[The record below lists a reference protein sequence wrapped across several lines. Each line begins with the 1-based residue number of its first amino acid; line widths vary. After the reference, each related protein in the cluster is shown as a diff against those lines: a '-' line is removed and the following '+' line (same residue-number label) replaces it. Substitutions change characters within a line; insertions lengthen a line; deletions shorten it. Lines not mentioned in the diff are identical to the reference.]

1 MCMNKEAVMSGTTS
15 LAHRQN
21 RSDNLGI
28 TTVFSIQNKAK
39 QTHTNNQTEEK
50 QHVVSFPENV
60 SFSNTVG
67 VYWLKIQFNQ
77 KIFLLRPWVADVLLE
92 ILNVVDLVALLR
104 KNKIKARVNNPWE
117 MRKMYICGL
126 NRWR

>member
-1 MCMNKEAVMSGTTS
+1 MCMKKEAVMSGTTS
-15 LAHRQN
+15 MAHCQN
-21 RSDNLGI
+21 RSDNLDI
-28 TTVFSIQNKAK
+28 TAAFSIQNKTK
-39 QTHTNNQTEEK
+39 RTQTKNQTEEK
-50 QHVVSFPENV
+50 QHVVRIPENV

-77 KIFLLRPWVADVLLE
+77 KIFLLRPWVAAVLLK

-104 KNKIKARVNNPWE
+104 KNKMKARVNNPWK

-126 NRWR
+126 NRLR